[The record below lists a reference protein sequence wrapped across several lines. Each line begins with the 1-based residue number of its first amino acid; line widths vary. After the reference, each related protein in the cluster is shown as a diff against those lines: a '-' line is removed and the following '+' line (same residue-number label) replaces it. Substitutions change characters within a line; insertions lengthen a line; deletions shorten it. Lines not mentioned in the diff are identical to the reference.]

1 MISFYVRYINTETV
15 FSVKKKNHDFKR
27 HSRIYFPKDILFVTI
42 STMLVSVV
50 WDFLNQKESQ
60 NKKYLLEMNTKKYIH
75 VHVYTSNCMARFNAI
90 FFGLNIFIFFLQLLL
105 WKACCFIILYF
116 CLPIHLQIDS
126 QISHLSMFIH
136 FAWLNKIFR
145 FLHFKSNHVVT
156 WI

>member
-15 FSVKKKNHDFKR
+15 FSVKKKNDFKR

-60 NKKYLLEMNTKKYIH
+60 NKKIFAWNEYQKIYTCTCIH
-75 VHVYTSNCMARFNAI
+75 FKLYGPIQC
-90 FFGLNIFIFFLQLLL
+90 NIFWFKYFFFLQLLL
-105 WKACCFIILYF
+105 WKACCVIILYF
-116 CLPIHLQIDS
+116 CLPIFLQIDS

-145 FLHFKSNHVVT
+145 FLHSKSNHVVT

>member
-15 FSVKKKNHDFKR
+15 FSVKKKNHFKR

-90 FFGLNIFIFFLQLLL
+90 FFGLNIFFFTIIALKSLLCYNFIFLSPYSFADWLSNLP
-105 WKACCFIILYF
+105 FINVYSF
-116 CLPIHLQIDS
+116 CLAEQNI
-126 QISHLSMFIH
+126 
-136 FAWLNKIFR
+136 
-145 FLHFKSNHVVT
+145 
-156 WI
+156 